1 MKFVSHRNKLTLSS
15 VILLS
20 YIARLKNE
28 VIEIQTRTMSR
39 EQAVSS
45 SHYRALQRSQS
56 REDPRN

>member
-1 MKFVSHRNKLTLSS
+1 MKFMFHRNKLTLSS

-39 EQAVSS
+39 EQAVFQFPLPGTTVE
-45 SHYRALQRSQS
+45 ALT
-56 REDPRN
+56 